1 VVCLQAS
8 CRSPSPS
15 PCAPP
20 SAPFSGF
27 ASATEVGEN
36 SPLEKYRSD
45 VKIEPAPDERRILHA
60 AHVASIALRRT
71 FDHWVTVGCGLQL
84 LRQRADQ
91 IGMRNAFN
99 HLRDQHRLGDKHFRK
114 EVVSRLLKVMDNL
127 EAVEAWRATLTEKQR
142 VEWASPDTIVR
153 RCPVFN
159 KPKPPPS
166 PASARARN
174 RIPRQR
180 W

>member
-1 VVCLQAS
+1 
-8 CRSPSPS
+8 
-15 PCAPP
+15 
-20 SAPFSGF
+20 
-27 ASATEVGEN
+27 
-36 SPLEKYRSD
+36 
-45 VKIEPAPDERRILHA
+45 
-60 AHVASIALRRT
+60 
-71 FDHWVTVGCGLQL
+71 
-84 LRQRADQ
+84 
-91 IGMRNAFN
+91 
-99 HLRDQHRLGDKHFRK
+99 
-114 EVVSRLLKVMDNL
+114 MDNL